1 MRTYVN
7 SKGRKLA
14 LCVAIA
20 VFVTFLVV
28 GTSLGGKG
36 SGAGSGSGPE
46 HPATTEQCILCH
58 PDDLR
63 YTHTAGCDVCHTPP
77 GREIEGASFDCLSC
91 HEEGYDATV
100 NLCFHDSI
108 ESHKDCVNCH
118 RKCW

>member
-58 PDDLR
+58 PNDLR
-63 YTHTAGCDVCHTPP
+63 IRTLLDAMFVTHH
-77 GREIEGASFDCLSC
+77 REE
-91 HEEGYDATV
+91 
-100 NLCFHDSI
+100 
-108 ESHKDCVNCH
+108 
-118 RKCW
+118 R